1 MQTGRIRQC
10 IMYRMAQ
17 RCVDIMNV
25 KNVENKI
32 CGATDIALTEL
43 GHKQA
48 VETGKKIL
56 EQGIKADEILY
67 SPLIRAKDTALHIA
81 EITGIP
87 AREEARLKE
96 QNFGKY
102 ESTPRDGAEF
112 REAKKQFVNCYEGG
126 ESMLHLAQRIYNL
139 LDEVAASD
147 KTYILVAHNGIARV
161 VQSYFYEMTNEEY
174 AAFGVSPEWRTF
186 MLGKRKGKQR
196 REYVRDYVL
205 YDLET
210 TGISSLYDEVI
221 EISAVKVRNGKI
233 VDEFSELVNPGR
245 PIPYA
250 ASSVNN
256 ISDKMVENARSFE
269 KVLPEFL
276 AFAGDDVLA
285 GHNIAGFDMKFL
297 YRDCE
302 KYFGQTLTNDYIDT
316 LAIAKLCFPEWKH
329 RKLSD
334 LAEHYGIS
342 TKGAHRALADCRMNQ
357 QVFEL
362 MAKESGGTSAKQTE
376 EKICPR
382 CGLALKK
389 RNGRFGGFWGCTG
402 FPDCRYTENV

>member
-1 MQTGRIRQC
+1 MGQVYFVRHGQTIW
-10 IMYRMAQ
+10 
-17 RCVDIMNV
+17 
-25 KNVENKI
+25 NVENKI

-174 AAFGVSPEWRTF
+174 AAFGVANCAVVR
-186 MLGKRKGKQR
+186 
-196 REYVRDYVL
+196 YV
-205 YDLET
+205 
-210 TGISSLYDEVI
+210 
-221 EISAVKVRNGKI
+221 
-233 VDEFSELVNPGR
+233 
-245 PIPYA
+245 
-250 ASSVNN
+250 
-256 ISDKMVENARSFE
+256 SF
-269 KVLPEFL
+269 
-276 AFAGDDVLA
+276 
-285 GHNIAGFDMKFL
+285 
-297 YRDCE
+297 
-302 KYFGQTLTNDYIDT
+302 
-316 LAIAKLCFPEWKH
+316 
-329 RKLSD
+329 
-334 LAEHYGIS
+334 
-342 TKGAHRALADCRMNQ
+342 
-357 QVFEL
+357 
-362 MAKESGGTSAKQTE
+362 
-376 EKICPR
+376 
-382 CGLALKK
+382 
-389 RNGRFGGFWGCTG
+389 
-402 FPDCRYTENV
+402 